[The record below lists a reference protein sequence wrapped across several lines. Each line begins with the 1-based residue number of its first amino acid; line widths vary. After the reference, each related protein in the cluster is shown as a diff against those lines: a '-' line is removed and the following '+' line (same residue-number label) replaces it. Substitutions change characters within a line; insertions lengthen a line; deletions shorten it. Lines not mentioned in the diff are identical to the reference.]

1 MYKIITHTFYIR
13 ESHHHSPR
21 EHIHQCTFT
30 PEYLIIRPLTS
41 THTRLHTHQ
50 TPRGP
55 SGTAFVLE
63 SGLWLLPISRAEET
77 DLKCDDTMVFSSH
90 RPARP
95 QNHRSQVLR
104 SHQSANADLDNTHMR
119 SHTQTQHALTYLHI
133 YASCAQ
139 TLEVQRCTNSPL
151 IKSCYE
157 CSSLQTGKINGQI
170 IIITHTAFKTMYHIY

>member
-104 SHQSANADLDNTHMR
+104 SHQSANAGLDNTHMC
-119 SHTQTQHALTYLHI
+119 SHTHKRDTHSLTSAYMQAVHRHLKC
-133 YASCAQ
+133 SDAQ
-139 TLEVQRCTNSPL
+139 ILR
-151 IKSCYE
+151 
-157 CSSLQTGKINGQI
+157 
-170 IIITHTAFKTMYHIY
+170 